1 MDPLSI
7 LGSLGGSLISG
18 IFGKAGADK
27 TAAAQQAMAAQNLE
41 QQREF
46 AQNRI
51 QWTVADAK
59 AAGINPLAALG
70 NATQSFT
77 NLVGADNAGGG
88 LTAMGQNVGRALSAL
103 TSKQDE
109 SEKLNNDLTRAKIA
123 NVNADT
129 VRQTAEASRQA
140 VNNTAKPVAIEGPK
154 KLFDTYVDDAGG
166 LHKLPSKDASS
177 AMQNWASLP
186 AQIPI
191 AVSQAGDAI
200 YNEYHKLADP
210 IHRYVKDMNS
220 GFIPPGTSYRR
231 LSPSSSDYYY
241 TPF

>member
-1 MDPLSI
+1 MDPLSFI
-7 LGSLGGSLISG
+7 TSIGGSLISG
-18 IFGKAGADK
+18 LFGKSGADK
-27 TAAAQQAMAAQNLE
+27 TAAAQQAMAAQNIQSQKE
-41 QQREF
+41 Y

-70 NATQSFT
+70 NATQSYS
-77 NLVGADNAGGG
+77 NVVGASDAGAG
-88 LTAMGQNVGRALSAL
+88 TAALGQNLGRALSAMS
-103 TSKQDE
+103 SKEDE
-109 SEKLNNDLTRAKIA
+109 KDKLEMDLTRAKIA

-129 VRQTAEASRQA
+129 VRQSAEASRQA
-140 VNNTAKPVAIEGPK
+140 TRVVAAPKP
-154 KLFDTYVDDAGG
+154 LFETYVDDAGG
-166 LHKLPSKDASS
+166 KHKLPTKDASS

-191 AVSQAGDAI
+191 AISQAGDAL

-210 IHRYVKDMNS
+210 IGRHVREMEK
-220 GFIPPGTSYRR
+220 GFVSPAETKRR
-231 LSPSSSDYYY
+231 LNPSSSDFYY